1 MKKKPANI
9 DEIKRQILAL
19 KGSEVELYI
28 NRGRRKISN
37 YRARIENV
45 YPSVF
50 TVRTDQNSSDNVAT
64 YSYNDILCGEV
75 KITSE

>member
-19 KGSEVELYI
+19 KGSEVQLYI
-28 NRGRRKISN
+28 NRGRRRVSN

-50 TVRTDQNSSDNVAT
+50 TVRSNQETSDNIAT
-64 YSYNDILCGEV
+64 YSYNDVLCGEV
-75 KITSE
+75 KINND